1 MLAFIR
7 GNIIAKRPG
16 SVIVETNNLGYQVFI
31 GEKNWE
37 SLQPEQLAEFFIY
50 HNIRE
55 DADDLYGFNNLD
67 ELTLFELLISVSGV
81 GPKSALSVLSLA
93 SAEQVKQAIIIGDE
107 SLLTKVSGIGKKT
120 AQRLILELK
129 NKISG
134 LPLDLASGTAL
145 NNSVDQDDLEA
156 LLALGYNLQKA
167 RQALAKID
175 QQITDPAQ
183 RLKLALQ
190 QLR

>member
-7 GNIIAKRPG
+7 GQIIAKRPG
-16 SVIVETNNLGYQVFI
+16 SVIVETNNLGYQIFI

-37 SLQPEQLAEFFIY
+37 SLQSEQAVELFIY
-50 HNIRE
+50 HNVRE
-55 DADDLYGFNNLD
+55 DTEDLYGFNNLD
-67 ELTLFELLISVSGV
+67 ELSLFELLISVSGV

-93 SAEQVKQAIIIGDE
+93 SAEQIKQAIILGDE
-107 SLLTKVSGIGKKT
+107 SLLTQVSGIGKKT

-134 LPLDLASGTAL
+134 LPLDLANGSIL
-145 NNSVDQDDLEA
+145 NNNVDQDDLEA
-156 LLALGYNLQKA
+156 LLALGYNLAKA
-167 RQALAKID
+167 RQALAKVD
-175 QQITDPAQ
+175 NQITDPAQ

-190 QLR
+190 NLR

>member
-134 LPLDLASGTAL
+134 LPLDLTSGNAL

>member
-1 MLAFIR
+1 MIAFIR
-7 GNIIAKRPG
+7 GKIIAKRTG
-16 SVIVETNNLGYQVFI
+16 SIIIETNNLGYQIFI

-37 SLQPEQLAEFFIY
+37 SLQPDQTVELFIY
-50 HNIRE
+50 HNVRE
-55 DADDLYGFNNLD
+55 DTEDLYGFSNLD
-67 ELTLFELLISVSGV
+67 ELSLFELLISVSGV

-93 SAEQVKQAIIIGDE
+93 SAEQIKQAIILGDE
-107 SLLTKVSGIGKKT
+107 SLLTQVSGIGKKT

-134 LPLDLASGTAL
+134 LPLDLANGSIL
-145 NNSVDQDDLEA
+145 NSNVDQDDLEA
-156 LLALGYNLQKA
+156 LLALGYSLPKA

-190 QLR
+190 NLR

>member
-1 MLAFIR
+1 MIAFIR
-7 GNIIAKRPG
+7 GKIIAKRTG
-16 SVIVETNNLGYQVFI
+16 SIIIETNNLGYQIFI

-37 SLQPEQLAEFFIY
+37 SLQPDQTVELFIY
-50 HNIRE
+50 HNVRE
-55 DADDLYGFNNLD
+55 DTEDLYGFSNLD
-67 ELTLFELLISVSGV
+67 ELSLFELLISVSGV

-93 SAEQVKQAIIIGDE
+93 SAEQIKQAIIIGDE

-134 LPLDLASGTAL
+134 LPLDLANGSIL
-145 NNSVDQDDLEA
+145 NSNVDQDDLEA
-156 LLALGYNLQKA
+156 LLALGYSLPKA

-190 QLR
+190 NLR

>member
-134 LPLDLASGTAL
+134 LPLDLASSTAL